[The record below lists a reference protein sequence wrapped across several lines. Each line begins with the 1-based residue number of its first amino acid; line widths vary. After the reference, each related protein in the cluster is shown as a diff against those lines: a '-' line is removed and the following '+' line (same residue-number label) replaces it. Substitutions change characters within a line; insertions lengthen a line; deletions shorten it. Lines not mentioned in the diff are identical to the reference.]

1 MDDVLPLL
9 ALQKIRGFGKRTISK
24 LIDAIEQSGP
34 GTPSE
39 LHDAIIR
46 SGAVNRVPDQ
56 DHVRRCWTE
65 AEGAI
70 ERSERMGIRILS
82 RRSQGYPTLLS
93 KITDAPTLLHV
104 RGEVSAISADSV
116 AVVGTRNPTEYGR
129 ARARSISVELARTGL
144 TIVSGLAEGIDTEVH
159 ESVLEVDATTVAVLA
174 HGLDKVSPACNS
186 GLAKKIVD
194 GNGALVSEHP
204 IGMRPNKGT
213 FIDRDR
219 IQSGLSLAVFVIETK
234 EDGGTMHTAS
244 FCKEQDRA
252 LFVVEHLKEF
262 NDHLQIRGNR
272 KLLSEGSIPLT
283 EHTGSEAIQDELE
296 RVKKAIVA
304 REDVKQRSQELLT
317 RY

>member
-9 ALQKIRGFGKRTISK
+9 ALQNIRGFGRRTISK
-24 LIDAIEQSGP
+24 LLDDIELSRL

-39 LHDAIIR
+39 LHDAIIG
-46 SGAVNRVPDQ
+46 SGVVKRNPDR
-56 DHVRRCWTE
+56 DHVRRCWTG
-65 AEGAI
+65 AEEAI

-82 RRSQGYPTLLS
+82 HRSQGYPNVLS
-93 KITDAPTLLHV
+93 KIPDAPALLHV
-104 RGEVSAISADSV
+104 RGNISAISADSV
-116 AVVGTRNPTEYGR
+116 AVVGTRRPTKYGR
-129 ARARSISVELARTGL
+129 ARARSISVELARTEL

-186 GLAKKIVD
+186 DLAKKIVD
-194 GNGALVSEHP
+194 GNGALVSEYQ
-204 IGMRPNKGT
+204 IGMRPYKGT

-244 FCKEQDRA
+244 FCKEQGRA
-252 LFVVEHLKEF
+252 LFVVEHPAEYRT
-262 NDHLQIRGNR
+262 HPQTRGNLE
-272 KLLSEGSIPLT
+272 LLSGGSIPLT
-283 EHTGSEAIQDELE
+283 EHTRFVSIQDELE
-296 RVKKAIVA
+296 RIKKAIVV